1 MDIQS
6 AKVLVTGGG
15 SGMGRSFVLSLA
27 RLGAHV
33 AFCDLSQEAVD
44 ATVAEAT
51 GLPGKVVGFIA
62 DVSSEDDVVRL
73 VKDSAAALGGL
84 NGLINNAGIFRDG
97 LLIKPDKAT
106 GTVKRMRITQPSKPG
121 SWQTPS
127 CGPRSWRATASG
139 WARSRRASS
148 TPRSCRA

>member
-62 DVSSEDDVVRL
+62 DVKTTSCAWSRTRPRR
-73 VKDSAAALGGL
+73 SAG
-84 NGLINNAGIFRDG
+84 
-97 LLIKPDKAT
+97 
-106 GTVKRMRITQPSKPG
+106 
-121 SWQTPS
+121 
-127 CGPRSWRATASG
+127 
-139 WARSRRASS
+139 
-148 TPRSCRA
+148 